1 MSVMHQPLCEKL
13 KATREGRGLSL
24 ADVAHLTRIP
34 IPRLCQLEEGNYAA
48 FGNMAYARGFIRIY
62 SQFLGVDAEAF
73 ISGLP
78 EPVLGGAADYR
89 HLPTLLPAALIIGT
103 FVFMIWRSE
112 EARGVAVEAVELV
125 FTFFT
130 TPFILET
137 TVAIG
142 GLILV
147 LYVNQRRLEKEQDE
161 WVEMEGPARPAP
173 VENPPRVD

>member
-1 MSVMHQPLCEKL
+1 M
-13 KATREGRGLSL
+13 T
-24 ADVAHLTRIP
+24 
-34 IPRLCQLEEGNYAA
+34 A
-48 FGNMAYARGFIRIY
+48 FR
-62 SQFLGVDAEAF
+62 
-73 ISGLP
+73 
-78 EPVLGGAADYR
+78 R

-161 WVEMEGPARPAP
+161 WVEMEVPARPAP